1 MKYDTRQLFFQ
12 NYIYLVDNSKNWLK
26 ADYLIDH
33 KPETIDI
40 DDNVIKAFQLVNKL
54 ELGDT
59 RDCYNIVKY
68 FIDNARKIS
77 NSALKDIVLY
87 GMFNYAFIVLANE
100 CLYNKLSENDD
111 LAMTAS
117 KAFNV
122 VSYLDNKTYRSNIMQ
137 ILYKLEQAKENN
149 SSYTSNYILANYYM
163 VVRPFRKKY
172 PVLLNEIRK
181 AYDSDAPSFILD
193 D

>member
-1 MKYDTRQLFFQ
+1 
-12 NYIYLVDNSKNWLK
+12 
-26 ADYLIDH
+26 
-33 KPETIDI
+33 
-40 DDNVIKAFQLVNKL
+40 
-54 ELGDT
+54 
-59 RDCYNIVKY
+59 
-68 FIDNARKIS
+68 
-77 NSALKDIVLY
+77 
-87 GMFNYAFIVLANE
+87 MFNYAFIVLANE